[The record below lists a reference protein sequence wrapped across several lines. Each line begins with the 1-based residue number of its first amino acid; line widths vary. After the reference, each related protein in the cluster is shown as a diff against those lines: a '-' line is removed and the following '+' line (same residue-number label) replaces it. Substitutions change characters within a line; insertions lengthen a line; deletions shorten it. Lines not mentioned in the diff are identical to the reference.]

1 MFEQRKRTDA
11 SITMHYVYHFFYMLF
26 LSIGIMFFTRYFIPE
41 IINAVPVDEE
51 VFMFCLKFVII
62 GMILCVGLI
71 FPFVCT
77 LMKYN
82 MVFIRGLKKLLLINC
97 QKYFE
102 IRKLKKKF
110 ANLANEIKV
119 E

>member
-1 MFEQRKRTDA
+1 MF
-11 SITMHYVYHFFYMLF
+11 Y
-26 LSIGIMFFTRYFIPE
+26 
-41 IINAVPVDEE
+41 
-51 VFMFCLKFVII
+51 LKLVII

-82 MVFIRGLKKLLLINC
+82 MVFIRGLIKWVFITC

-102 IRKLKKKF
+102 IRKLRNKF
-110 ANLANEIKV
+110 ANLAKEIKV